1 MGGMRMQKIRQDKSD
16 NIGGNIRRLRMAA
29 NMTQESVIAKM
40 QLMGC
45 EISRSIYSQIEGGTY
60 NIRVVELAALK
71 IIFGV
76 DYEAFFEGAEEGL
89 VTR

>member
-1 MGGMRMQKIRQDKSD
+1 MQKIRQDDSGS
-16 NIGGNIRRLRMAA
+16 IGKNIRKLRVASHL
-29 NMTQESVIAKM
+29 TQDEVTAKM

-76 DYEAFFEGAEEGL
+76 DYETFCEGAEEGL

>member
-1 MGGMRMQKIRQDKSD
+1 MQKIRQDDSGS
-16 NIGGNIRRLRMAA
+16 IGKNIRRMRIASH
-29 NMTQESVIAKM
+29 MTQDEVTAKM

-71 IIFGV
+71 IIFDV
-76 DYEAFFEGAEEGL
+76 DYSDFFDGAEEGL